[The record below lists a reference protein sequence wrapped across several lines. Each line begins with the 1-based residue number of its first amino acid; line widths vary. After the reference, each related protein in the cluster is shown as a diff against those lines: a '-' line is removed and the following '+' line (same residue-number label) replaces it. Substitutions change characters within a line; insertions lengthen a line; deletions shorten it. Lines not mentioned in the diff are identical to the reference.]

1 MTNFYSTPENEV
13 VRLHGE
19 RVVAERYRHGDVQA
33 VVGVELEDTVRGV
46 LVHGVDRKVSDAYA
60 VTATPTVYLIDRQGR
75 IIGRAVGRRDWAGEA
90 GRRLIAALLP
100 PRTSR

>member
-1 MTNFYSTPENEV
+1 MGEDPEV
-13 VRLHGE
+13 VRRAVKTQGYTAP
-19 RVVAERYRHGDVQA
+19 VVLDI
-33 VVGVELEDTVRGV
+33 
-46 LVHGVDRKVSDAYA
+46 DRKMSDAYA

-90 GRRLIAALLP
+90 GRRLIAALVP